1 MPERHALYVGERIRG
16 EPPCLTIP
24 RFQTHP
30 HHRREAT
37 PPDGHV
43 GQMVLDPAPSWR
55 VPTPNSTT
63 WTNNNTTVH
72 RPSAGSV
79 PSTERFSNH
88 IESQSLSSASPPN
101 ADGNSWRDA
110 QPGFGWDQSAVVD
123 ASSASCDFSHLTDL
137 DDIFTFTSNSFLPP
151 GVTQTE
157 FPFPN
162 AYPHQNMSPPGLL
175 PNMHGHGHV
184 DRRGSTV
191 HVPGLNPRDHEY
203 LRNEG
208 CFELPPGNVL
218 RSMMRMYF
226 RMVQPNLSII
236 AEDQFWSMWNGD
248 EFNIGQSSFLLLRS
262 MIFAAT
268 SVSCFR
274 LQAQYQR

>member
-1 MPERHALYVGERIRG
+1 MPERHALYAAGRTRG
-16 EPPCLTIP
+16 KWSCSGLHGM
-24 RFQTHP
+24 QSSSQ
-30 HHRREAT
+30 HRREAT

-55 VPTPNSTT
+55 VPTPNTTT
-63 WTNNNTTVH
+63 WNNNNAH
-72 RPSAGSV
+72 RPSVGSV
-79 PSTERFSNH
+79 PPADRFNNH
-88 IESQSLSSASPPN
+88 AESQSLSSASPPN
-101 ADGNSWRDA
+101 ADGSYV
-110 QPGFGWDQSAVVD
+110 QPGLGWDHQSAVVD

-151 GVTQTE
+151 GVPQTE

-162 AYPHQNMSPPGLL
+162 GYPHQHLSPPGIL
-175 PNMHGHGHV
+175 PGPNVHGNGHV

-191 HVPGLNPRDHEY
+191 HIPGLNPRDHEY

-208 CFELPPGNVL
+208 CFDLPPGNVL
-218 RSMMRMYF
+218 RQMMHMYF

-248 EFNIGQSSFLLLRS
+248 EFTIGQYSFLLLRS

-268 SVSCFR
+268 SVCCLDVEDIFQS
-274 LQAQYQR
+274 